1 METKNNPSRI
11 STPLLESV
19 GTLGE
24 DQYCFPATIAQQTF
38 WFLDQLERGNPAW
51 NIAVRFRI
59 RGRLDIPTL
68 QRALNEIVSRHEIL
82 RTTFSLIDGQPR
94 QIVHATAAIP
104 LPLDDLSLLSQTERD
119 AEEERVSIQEGE
131 RRFDLKNGPLIR
143 ARLLKLG
150 DQEHMLLATMH
161 HIVSDGWSVGVFSDE
176 LGAHYAAF
184 TENRPPTV
192 PELPFQFA
200 DYIIWQNDR
209 MQKPALDKHR
219 AYWKIKLAALPPLEI
234 PLDHPRPA
242 LKTHNGYI
250 LSTVLPVPL
259 TDALAEFSS
268 KHGCT
273 FYTTALAVLKMLVHH
288 YTLQNDIYVGTLLA
302 GRDRVELEPL
312 IGLFISTV
320 VLRTDLSGDPKFSE
334 LLDRVKKTVEEG
346 LEHQDLHFQ
355 QLVELLRPKRDPS
368 RPVLYGIN
376 FIYQRDFVKPG
387 EFAGL
392 TMTPVPSKSPGAIY
406 DINFFMVQ
414 RADGWRFSCEYNYDL
429 YDAASVNCMLGQMRN
444 LFEQIVKIPDR
455 RISEFTFPDNLG
467 DPIPPF
473 TPHTKLSSSHTPA
486 ASALKGTPD
495 SGSAK
500 AVRQPL
506 R

>member
-1 METKNNPSRI
+1 METKNNPSQV
-11 STPLLESV
+11 SAPVLECV

-24 DQYCFPATIAQQTF
+24 DQYCFPTTIAQQTF

-59 RGRLDIPTL
+59 RGRLDIQTL
-68 QRALNEIVSRHEIL
+68 ERALNEIVSRHEIL

-104 LPLDDLSLLSQTERD
+104 LPVDDLAHLSQTEKD
-119 AEEERVSIQEGE
+119 AEEERLSIQEGE
-131 RRFDLKNGPLIR
+131 RRFDLKNGPLFR
-143 ARLLKLG
+143 ARLLKLA
-150 DQEHMLLATMH
+150 DQDHMLLVTMH
-161 HIVSDGWSVGVFSDE
+161 HIVSDGWSIGIFSDE
-176 LGAHYAAF
+176 VGAHYAAF
-184 TENRPPTV
+184 AANHPPEL
-192 PELPFQFA
+192 PDLPFQFA
-200 DYIIWQNDR
+200 DYTIWQNDR
-209 MQKPALDKHR
+209 TQKPALDIHR
-219 AYWKIKLAALPPLEI
+219 AYWKNKLAALPPLEI

-259 TDALAEFSS
+259 TDALVDFSS

-273 FYTTALAVLKMLVHH
+273 FYTTALAVLKMLVQH
-288 YTLQNDIYVGTLLA
+288 YALQNDVYVGTLLA

-320 VLRTDLSGDPKFSE
+320 VLRTDLSGDPKFPD

-355 QLVELLRPKRDPS
+355 QVVELLRPKRDPS

-376 FIYQRDFVKPG
+376 FIYQRDFVRPG

-414 RADGWRFSCEYNYDL
+414 RIDGWRLSCEYNYDL
-429 YDAASVNCMLGQMRN
+429 YDADSVNRMLGQLRN
-444 LFEQIVKIPDR
+444 LFEQIVKNPDR
-455 RISEFTFPDNLG
+455 RISEFAFPDDVG
-467 DPIPPF
+467 DPIPAF
-473 TPHTKLSSSHTPA
+473 APHTKLSLSRTPA
-486 ASALKGTPD
+486 APDPKSAPGAVADK
-495 SGSAK
+495 S
-500 AVRQPL
+500 VRQPW